1 MIKKASVLAGLLL
14 CFSAFANAAAAAD
27 VYIDVRSPQE
37 YEDYHIDGTINIVH
51 TDIVAGVQKQNIS
64 KDDNIYVFCRS
75 GKRAGA
81 AKAAL
86 NEAGYSKVENLG
98 GVLDAVRY
106 INAHK

>member
-27 VYIDVRSPQE
+27 VYIDVRSPHE

-64 KDDNIYVFCRS
+64 KDDNIFVFCRS

>member
-1 MIKKASVLAGLLL
+1 MIKKSALIAALAL
-14 CFSAFANAAAAAD
+14 CLSPALAAD

-37 YEDYHIDGTINIVH
+37 YQEYHIDGTVNIVH

-86 NEAGYSKVENLG
+86 NEAGYPKVENLG

-106 INAHK
+106 INSRKE